1 MSGKL
6 FTLLCIFCACHAYTI
21 DDSNGVERTFDGI
34 GGLSGG
40 GVRKKMKKQK
50 KKSKLKDGAR

>member
-1 MSGKL
+1 MKSCDRRFGRQVATKML
-6 FTLLCIFCACHAYTI
+6 GTFLTLLCVFCACHAYTI

-40 GVRKKMKKQK
+40 GVSEK
-50 KKSKLKDGAR
+50 